1 MNANRTLVTFMF
13 LCGIS
18 PTLRADVVLAT
29 GGVYGGPTQ
38 HKAYCYVFNA
48 QPIRSVNIAAAEIID
63 QNGSSL
69 PIPQEGNTCTNWR
82 TPVKALPAGQTC
94 VLGAEIANN
103 STHACRVVVK
113 GKKLKLRGTMD
124 IRDVNDI
131 VLTSSELR

>member
-1 MNANRTLVTFMF
+1 MNANRALVTLMF
-13 LCGIS
+13 LCCIS
-18 PTLRADVVLAT
+18 PTPLADVALAT

-38 HKAYCYVFNA
+38 HKAYCYVFNS

-69 PIPQEGNTCTNWR
+69 PILQEGNTCTNWR
-82 TPVKALPAGQTC
+82 TPFKALPAGQTC
-94 VLGAEIANN
+94 VLGVEIANN